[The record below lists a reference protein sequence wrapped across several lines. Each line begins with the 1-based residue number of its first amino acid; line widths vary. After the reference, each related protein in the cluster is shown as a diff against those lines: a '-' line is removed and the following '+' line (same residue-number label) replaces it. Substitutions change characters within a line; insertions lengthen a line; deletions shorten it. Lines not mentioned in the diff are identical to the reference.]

1 MRPVNET
8 GKTMTELTSK
18 RIESNRARTLIV
30 ALALFAAA
38 AVGIFL
44 YARYQKHVQPAGS
57 GGPVV
62 VPGMLHPGDSNFE
75 YYKNRI
81 RLEEVKAGLGIT
93 FNKNRVAIISGIIFN
108 DGDRKLE
115 ALELRVTLYDVYGKF
130 SKSRV
135 ATPLRPGTGMYH
147 PMEPL
152 EKRTFSVAL
161 EGIEQLWN
169 PRKVEIEITGL
180 KYQ

>member
-1 MRPVNET
+1 MKEFNSAKPAP
-8 GKTMTELTSK
+8 S
-18 RIESNRARTLIV
+18 RATTFIAAV
-30 ALALFAAA
+30 AIFAVA
-38 AVGIFL
+38 AVGIFI
-44 YARYQKHVQPAGS
+44 YAHYQTRSRPEGA

-62 VPGMLHPGDSNFE
+62 VPGMLRAGDSNFE
-75 YYKNRI
+75 YYKNHV
-81 RLEEVKAGLGIT
+81 RLEDVRAGLGIT
-93 FNKNRVAIISGIIFN
+93 FNKNRVAIISGIIYN

-115 ALELRVTLYDVYGKF
+115 ALELRVTLYDLYGKF
-130 SKSRV
+130 SKERV

-152 EKRTFSVAL
+152 EKRTFTVGI
-161 EGIEQLWN
+161 EGVEQLWN

>member
-1 MRPVNET
+1 
-8 GKTMTELTSK
+8 MTEFTSK
-18 RIESNRARTLIV
+18 PSESNRARTVTLIV
-30 ALALFAAA
+30 AVALFLAAA
-38 AVGIFL
+38 LGIFI
-44 YARYQKHVQPAGS
+44 YARHQKHAQPAGS
-57 GGPVV
+57 SGPVV
-62 VPGMLHPGDSNFE
+62 VPGMLHPGNSNFE
-75 YYKNRI
+75 YYKDRI
-81 RLEEVKAGLGIT
+81 RLQEVRAGLGIT

>member
-1 MRPVNET
+1 
-8 GKTMTELTSK
+8 MTEFTSK
-18 RIESNRARTLIV
+18 RNEPNRAITAIA

-38 AVGIFL
+38 AVGVFI
-44 YARYQKHVQPAGS
+44 YARYQKHSQPAGS
-57 GGPVV
+57 SGPVV
-62 VPGMLHPGDSNFE
+62 VPGMLRPGNSNFE

-81 RLEEVKAGLGIT
+81 RLEDVRAGLGIT
-93 FNKNRVAIISGIIFN
+93 FNKNRVAIISGIIYN

-130 SKSRV
+130 SRERV
-135 ATPLRPGTGMYH
+135 ATPLRPGTGMYR

-152 EKRTFSVAL
+152 EKRTFSV
-161 EGIEQLWN
+161 GIEAVEQLWN